1 MTWANKTEAEIRDE
15 IVKIAKEET
24 GLSSLKEGGV
34 LRGLIETYT
43 KTVYPLYRDAIN
55 FYGGQF
61 TYQKATGTMLDL
73 RGKELGVQRL
83 AARKTVGKVQFDA
96 IASGE
101 VKQGTWLVTT
111 AGLRFKTTTTSA
123 YHAQRNTITVE
134 AAFPG
139 AKFNLLAGTSIRP
152 TSVLDGVT
160 RWIVPVGWTT
170 PAGRDEDS
178 DADYRLRIAAKWNA
192 QGPDNRPGK
201 YQQIALETPG
211 VNDARV
217 VRTPRGSGSVDI
229 FLGGDAGIPPPS
241 VCEAVQKAIS
251 GAHLLARDILVKPA
265 TPVSREF
272 EVTYSGKATVAQ
284 VEQALR
290 VWLHARKLG
299 EDITMHALYT
309 LPLARVAVATI
320 EYQRPKQDVEI
331 GPSSKIVAASIKA
344 TRRAAA

>member
-61 TYQKATGTMLDL
+61 TYQKASGTMLDL
-73 RGKELGVQRL
+73 RGEELGVQRL
-83 AARKTVGKVQFDA
+83 SARKTVGKVQFDA
-96 IASGE
+96 ITSGE
-101 VKQGTWLVTT
+101 VKRGTWLVTT
-111 AGLRFKTTTTSA
+111 AGLRFKVSETTA
-123 YHAQRNTITVE
+123 YYAQRNTITVE
-134 AAFPG
+134 AEFPG
-139 AKFNLLAGTSIRP
+139 STYNLLAGTSIR
-152 TSVLDGVT
+152 TTLVLDGVI
-160 RWIVPVGWTT
+160 RWIVPAGWTT
-170 PAGRDEDS
+170 TAGRDEES
-178 DADYRLRIAAKWNA
+178 DADYRVRIAAKWGA

-201 YQQIALETPG
+201 YKQIALATPG

-217 VRTPRGSGSVDI
+217 VRTPRGSGSIDI
-229 FLGGDAGIPPPS
+229 VLGGEAGIPPQS
-241 VCEAVQKAIS
+241 VCDAVQKAIS

-265 TPVSREF
+265 TAVPREF
-272 EVTYSGKATVAQ
+272 ALAYSGQAAAAQ

-309 LPLARVAVATI
+309 SPLARLAVTTL